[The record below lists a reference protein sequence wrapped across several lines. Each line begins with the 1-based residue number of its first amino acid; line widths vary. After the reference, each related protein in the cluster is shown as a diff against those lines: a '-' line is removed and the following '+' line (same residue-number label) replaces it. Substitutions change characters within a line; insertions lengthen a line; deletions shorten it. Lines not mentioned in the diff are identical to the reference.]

1 MKIFN
6 CDKSIINGI
15 KTLNLLDG
23 ICLIVGFVLGVIVL
37 NEYSYLRI
45 FANTEYMLIV
55 LFLVLL
61 LGYDLVKIIFRFII
75 SGNLEKERLEITDN
89 GLNMLFYE
97 KLYSSESVKYAEVLW
112 SDVKYA
118 EAVDRKVSFRWVDI
132 FKVSAYREEYRTI
145 NIYTKNGLYRLCI
158 ENVFDAIAFINGKAG
173 SDTVNPN
180 NAQED
185 TKPEPQDA
193 QNSKEI
199 KMPVDFWRCAN
210 CGEIND
216 SDITICKCGGK
227 RR

>member
-145 NIYTKNGLYRLCI
+145 NIYTKNSPFSEAVSKNQSAKCFRT
-158 ENVFDAIAFINGKAG
+158 KACT
-173 SDTVNPN
+173 SEIHFSLRTSSLIHFTM
-180 NAQED
+180 AQ
-185 TKPEPQDA
+185 TL
-193 QNSKEI
+193 
-199 KMPVDFWRCAN
+199 
-210 CGEIND
+210 GY
-216 SDITICKCGGK
+216 
-227 RR
+227 